1 MKHPWTVYDDSGRPE
16 PGGRA
21 VLVIA
26 ALIIFG
32 LLTIYNYYQDYRRD
46 IETER
51 IRTTV
56 TRINNALWVE
66 TETAP

>member
-1 MKHPWTVYDDSGRPE
+1 MKHPWAVYDDSGRSE
-16 PGGRA
+16 PDGRA
-21 VLVIA
+21 VLVIM
-26 ALIIFG
+26 ALVIFG

-51 IRTTV
+51 IRSTV

-66 TETAP
+66 TEVAP